1 MNLGLRGR
9 RALVTGA
16 SRGIGRAI
24 ALALAE
30 AFARAGADLVLV
42 ARDVNDLASAA
53 TELREASGAEVIVHA
68 ADLSVRAEQEC
79 LCRTFADVD
88 ILVNN
93 AGSNPPGELDEV
105 TTQEWRDAWELKVF
119 GYVEITRGMYAHMK
133 ARRSGVIV
141 NIIGVVGE
149 RMNPR
154 YIVGS
159 SGNSALIAFTKT
171 LGGRSPDFNVRVLG
185 VNPSLTDTDRAK
197 YMLQEWSVQSG
208 STADQW
214 PNFLK
219 KLRLPFGRMLQPRE
233 IGDLVAFLVSP
244 RASYISGTIV
254 TIDGGTANR

>member
-30 AFARAGADLVLV
+30 EGCHLVLV

-105 TTQEWRDAWELKVF
+105 SSQEWRDAWELKVF

-208 STADQW
+208 STAEQW
-214 PNFLK
+214 PNVLK
-219 KLRLPFGRMLQPRE
+219 KLRLPFGRMLQPHE